1 MNTLTHQERQET
13 ATRAKRFVTPP
24 VNVFETKDGYVL
36 EAEMPG
42 VGKDGLE
49 ITLEGNE
56 LTIVGHRQDEAVN
69 AETVYRESRFVDYR
83 RTFEL
88 DPAIETGKIKAEMN
102 QGVLTLH
109 LPKAE
114 RVKPRKIAIAD

>member
-1 MNTLTHQERQET
+1 MNTLTQQDRQET
-13 ATRAKRFVTPP
+13 AARAKRFVTPP
-24 VNVFETKDGYVL
+24 VNIFEAQDGYVL

-42 VGKDGLE
+42 VGKDGIE

-56 LTIVGHRQDEAVN
+56 LTIVGHRQDESPT
-69 AETVYRESRFVDYR
+69 AETIYRESRPVDYR

-88 DPAIETGKIKAEMN
+88 DPTIETGKIKAEMN

-114 RVKPRKIAIAD
+114 KVKPRRITIAD